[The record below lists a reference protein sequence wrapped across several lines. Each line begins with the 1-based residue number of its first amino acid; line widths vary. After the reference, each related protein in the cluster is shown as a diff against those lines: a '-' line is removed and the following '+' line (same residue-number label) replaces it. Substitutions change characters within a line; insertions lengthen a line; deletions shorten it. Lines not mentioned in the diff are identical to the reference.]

1 MAPSPIRIK
10 KTSNIGKMNKINT
23 ISKIP
28 NINPAIAIPL
38 DSSAKRPIMPKTIA
52 APGK

>member
-1 MAPSPIRIK
+1 MAPNPIRIK
-10 KTSNIGKMNKINT
+10 KTSNIGKMNRINT

-38 DSSAKRPIMPKTIA
+38 ESSTIKPTMPKTIA
-52 APGK
+52 AAGK